1 MHWFRVTQVRCD
13 LLDVARA
20 YLPAG
25 FDLVRETELLCRSR
39 ADPHSAKDASGD
51 RSAPAGTPT
60 FSSSSSAAAAA
71 AAASAA
77 LTGSGLGAGGS
88 ASRSASSTSRG
99 GGGAVS
105 RGPPHSGAARYAFFC
120 CGCRGSRLSFANGS
134 MMHKKNKAK
143 REPFGSKN
151 TCGKSQGKHSAMI
164 GTLFLY

>member
-71 AAASAA
+71 AWSCGADRHRRHRDFFRS
-77 LTGSGLGAGGS
+77 TGRCLDAMM
-88 ASRSASSTSRG
+88 
-99 GGGAVS
+99 
-105 RGPPHSGAARYAFFC
+105 PARC
-120 CGCRGSRLSFANGS
+120 LR
-134 MMHKKNKAK
+134 
-143 REPFGSKN
+143 
-151 TCGKSQGKHSAMI
+151 
-164 GTLFLY
+164 